1 MKKETPIN
9 PIYLQSIGIERK
21 PNETDEE
28 LRQRIAKF
36 ESKKEISKED
46 LYSST
51 LHALKNIK
59 YKDAKTNE
67 WVRLYTNE
75 LDAMLNRHLHLMNY
89 ADYSKLCSDTFTN
102 SFLECGKKVFGLKK

>member
-1 MKKETPIN
+1 M
-9 PIYLQSIGIERK
+9 
-21 PNETDEE
+21 
-28 LRQRIAKF
+28 
-36 ESKKEISKED
+36 KEISKED
-46 LYSST
+46 LYLST

-75 LDAMLNRHLHLMNY
+75 LDAMLNRHLHLMNF